1 MKKKS
6 KNKNKD
12 NNDENVYTYK
22 VILIGDS
29 LVGKTSLILRFCKDL
44 YTDNFIST
52 IGIDTQKKYIKKD
65 GKKIELQ
72 IWDTAGQEKF
82 HSLSK
87 NSCNQM
93 DGIILV
99 FDLGNKETFKNIKNW
114 YSNLEDIVD
123 FKKTGVILVGN
134 KCDINK
140 YDITKEKIEDYCKQK
155 HMEYLFSSSKKNI
168 NVNDIF
174 IKLLDDIMNKNKDD
188 KNINKKVTKLGK
200 LSIAEEEELNE
211 KKKKCC

>member
-1 MKKKS
+1 
-6 KNKNKD
+6 
-12 NNDENVYTYK
+12 
-22 VILIGDS
+22 
-29 LVGKTSLILRFCKDL
+29 
-44 YTDNFIST
+44 
-52 IGIDTQKKYIKKD
+52 
-65 GKKIELQ
+65 
-72 IWDTAGQEKF
+72 
-82 HSLSK
+82 
-87 NSCNQM
+87 M

-155 HMEYLFSSSKKNI
+155 HIEYLFSSSKKNI